1 MIIAGAKGFAKEII
15 EVFWQLKKADNL
27 CLFDDVNTDLPETIF
42 DQFLIITEISKAAE
56 YLETIDNRFVLG
68 VGTPYSRKTLA
79 EKLIKIGGS
88 LQKLISPLSH
98 IGHFDIEIGAG
109 VTVMTSSVITS
120 SVAIGIGTL
129 INKCCIIS
137 HDVKIGEY
145 CDIAPNTK
153 VTGGVCIGNHTFVGA
168 GSIIVPNVS
177 IGDFVTIGAGSV
189 VTKDVPD
196 CTTVVGVPAKAL
208 NK

>member
-15 EVFWQLKKADNL
+15 EVFWQLKMVDNL
-27 CLFDDVNTDLPETIF
+27 CLFDDVNTDLPEKVF
-42 DQFLIITEISKAAE
+42 DQFVIITEISKAAE

-68 VGTPYSRKTLA
+68 VGTPYSRRKLA
-79 EKLIKIGGS
+79 EKLKKIGGS

-137 HDVKIGEY
+137 HDVQIGEY
-145 CDIAPNTK
+145 CDIAPNVK
-153 VTGGVCIGNHTFVGA
+153 VLGGVCIGNNSFVGA
-168 GSIIVPNVS
+168 GSVILPNVS

-189 VTKDVPD
+189 VTEDVPD
-196 CTTVVGVPAKAL
+196 CATVVGVPAKAL
-208 NK
+208 EK